1 LPFAARDSSCTFN
14 FFLLIIIFWLIPVC
28 GSQWGGDGGARLIYV
43 FFKSLDIFFSFDHS
57 AAEMQK
63 YFQAICD
70 AARRDPPETAD
81 EHLI

>member
-1 LPFAARDSSCTFN
+1 MVHS
-14 FFLLIIIFWLIPVC
+14 
-28 GSQWGGDGGARLIYV
+28 GDGGARLIYV

-63 YFQAICD
+63 NFQDICD
-70 AARRDPPETAD
+70 AARRAPPETAD